1 MPLSM
6 HLIFSFNLI
15 VKVFPLKL
23 SSTLSLINFNFIV
36 IPDSNYWLLLP
47 FLILMTVL
55 AVTAF
60 KKVSLFRTKILG
72 ANDKIESSIEQYRLT
87 LLFIGLTIPSVEIIT
102 EFFKI
107 RLHSQLLMYSMVS
120 LALITVYF
128 LSEYSKFVIKNLQII
143 SITIYIT
150 YFLFIVKI
158 IGDKPFELVNLPGVF
173 TCFFMSY
180 YIFKNIFQYWIFV
193 GFSIALL
200 AFLAV
205 IGYLPVHLAVIV
217 ICSFFFIVSVH
228 LARHLSITDE
238 TNKSKFAD
246 EIVNRGNI
254 LTIAT
259 NKKGEVLFCSDQITE
274 FLGYDKE
281 DVMGMGFWE
290 LTEDPDFIGD
300 AYHENYVDNKFYIRK
315 LKCKNGEYKFIQW
328 KDRKFSDNLV
338 IGIGQ
343 DVTDQIHLQKQYEN
357 LIENAND
364 IIYETDSN
372 GKYTFIN
379 KYSEKI
385 SGYKPNEL
393 LGRYYH
399 EFIRADYKEQ
409 VIAFYCK
416 PEKSKTSFETLVFPI
431 INKNE
436 QTTWLSHN
444 VSIKRNEFDKIIG
457 YTVIARDITL
467 LKEIET
473 KKTRKE
479 QKIKTYNET
488 LKNITLK
495 NQLKSEVFDETLS
508 YTIKTIAEKV
518 EINRVSYWDYEK
530 DSLKCKK
537 LYFLDKDLFEDGTIL
552 YRKDI
557 PNYFE
562 AIEKENQIIAPDVYK
577 SNDTLEFCDDYFHS
591 NEIYS
596 LLDTPIYLNGE
607 LIGVLCLESTFKIK
621 KWDNEDINFARSVS
635 DFLAVAI
642 ETNQRLEAEKKLEY
656 KNKILTEIT
665 RLTNKFLINRD
676 KREIF
681 NEVLN
686 TIGTVIQVD
695 KMSYFEL
702 NHETQTLSQKNR
714 WFSESKTMNEL
725 HPALINFPIT
735 DFDFAMQ
742 KLFNNQPYFNIV
754 SRIENEN
761 ARIFFSSFGTKSIL
775 CLPIF
780 VKNKLDGVIVL
791 NHTKNERYWYE
802 EEVSTLLILTSII
815 SSTLERN
822 LNETIIQESEERFRL
837 LANNIPGTVHLSKY
851 DEHWSKIYLNNEVE
865 KLTGYSKLDFIE
877 NRVFYLDIVHPDDVP
892 DLIKEAEELNKKIHK
907 IHLIYRIIHRD
918 GHVVWVEEFG
928 EPIVKNDKIE
938 FIVGIFTDIT
948 QRIET
953 ESAIKDKEYAEA
965 ANKAKSEFLANMSHE
980 IRTPLNGIIGFTG
993 LLKNTKLEA
1002 IQRNYMNT
1010 ITESANSLMEI
1021 INDILD
1027 FSKIESG
1034 KLELDIKKYDL
1045 RELVNQVIELVKYDT
1060 NIKKLDLELNIEEC
1074 VPKYVW
1080 ADSIRVKQILI
1091 NLLGNA
1097 VKFTEKGK
1105 ITVTIQNITS
1115 LDSNKTKLHFSVK
1128 DTGIGIKKDFQEQ
1141 IFNAFSQGD
1150 NSTTRRFGGT
1160 GLGLTIS
1167 NQLLSLMDSK
1177 LNIES
1182 NVDQGSKFYFDLFLK
1197 TSDEVSNE
1205 DIEKLDIV
1213 ISNRTEIDYGQ
1224 ENFKILIVEDNK
1236 INMLLAKT
1244 LVKQIIPNGTI
1255 FEAENGKIGVEK
1267 FNVLHPD
1274 LILMD
1279 VQMPVM
1285 NGYEATN
1292 EIRQTTK
1299 GEHVPIIALTAGTVV
1314 GEREKCIEAGMNDY
1328 ASKPIIREILEELIS
1343 KWIKN

>member
-1 MPLSM
+1 MTFILAQTNILFIALENLCLLKSIS
-6 HLIFSFNLI
+6 IFSILPLFFYFN
-15 VKVFPLKL
+15 K
-23 SSTLSLINFNFIV
+23 
-36 IPDSNYWLLLP
+36 W
-47 FLILMTVL
+47 
-55 AVTAF
+55 
-60 KKVSLFRTKILG
+60 
-72 ANDKIESSIEQYRLT
+72 
-87 LLFIGLTIPSVEIIT
+87 FIGLTLIIVSFYFIFLMLKSKNKNFINNYSEFAPKEEQYNMYLLFFGIAIPLVEIIL
-102 EFFKI
+102 EIFHI
-107 RLHSQLLMYSMVS
+107 RATSQIILKSLFGLL
-120 LALITVYF
+120 LLGVYF
-128 LSEYSKFVIKNLQII
+128 INTKTSLLKKSFKPIFIFIYLSFFVFNL
-143 SITIYIT
+143 YN
-150 YFLFIVKI
+150 IVYYQ
-158 IGDKPFELVNLPGVF
+158 FELFVYVGLLVNIF
-173 TCFFMSY
+173 ISY
-180 YIFKNIFQYWIFV
+180 YIFKNLIQYLVFI
-193 GFSIALL
+193 SIL
-200 AFLAV
+200 FL
-205 IGYLPVHLAVIV
+205 ITLSLNEQDILSTNLIV
-217 ICSFFFIVSVH
+217 ILICCYILI
-228 LARHLSITDE
+228 LAIHFAIHFATLNTK
-238 TNKSKFAD
+238 NKFLFAN
-246 EIVNRGNI
+246 EILNKGNM
-254 LTIAT
+254 LTIST
-259 NKKGEVLFCSDQITE
+259 NKKGEVSFCSDQVTE
-274 FLGYDKE
+274 ILGYSPNE
-281 DVMGMGFWE
+281 VLGLEFWN
-290 LTEDPDFIGD
+290 LTEDPEFIGEE
-300 AYHENYVDNKFYIRK
+300 YHDDYVDERLYVRK
-315 LKCKNGEYKFIQW
+315 LKCKNGDYKYIQW
-328 KDRKFSDNLV
+328 KDRKFSDNLI

-343 DVTDQIHLQKQYEN
+343 DVTDQIQLQNQYEN
-357 LIENAND
+357 LIESAND
-364 IIYETDSN
+364 IIYETDSK

-385 SGYKPNEL
+385 TGYKPNEL
-393 LGRYYH
+393 RGKHYH
-399 EFIRADYKEQ
+399 EFIREDYKEQ
-409 VIAFYCK
+409 VLEFYSK
-416 PEKSKTSFETLVFPI
+416 PEKTTTAFETLVFPI

-436 QTTWLSHN
+436 QTIWLSHN

-473 KKTRKE
+473 KKARKE
-479 QKIKTYNET
+479 RKIKDYNET

-508 YTIKTIAEKV
+508 NIIKTIAEKV
-518 EINRVSYWDYEK
+518 GINRVSYWDYEK

-537 LYFLDKDLFEDGTIL
+537 LYSLHKDLFEEGIIL

-562 AIEKENQIIAPDVYK
+562 AIEKENQIIAPDIYE
-577 SNDTLEFCDDYFHS
+577 SNDTIEFCDDYFPK

-596 LLDTPIYLNGE
+596 LLDTPIYLNGK

-621 KWDNEDINFARSVS
+621 KWDNEDINFARSIS

-642 ETNQRLEAEKKLEY
+642 ETNQRLEAERKLEY

-665 RLTNKFLINRD
+665 RLTNKFLVNRN
-676 KREIF
+676 KKEIF

-702 NHETQTLSQKNR
+702 NHEMQTLSQKNR
-714 WFSESKTMNEL
+714 WFSEDKIIDEI
-725 HPALINFPIT
+725 HPALINFPMG

-742 KLFNNQPYFNIV
+742 KLFNNQPYYNIV
-754 SRIENEN
+754 SKIENEKG
-761 ARIFFSSFGTKSIL
+761 RTFFSSFGTKSIL

-791 NHTKNERYWYE
+791 NHTKNERHWYE
-802 EEVSTLLILTSII
+802 EEVSTLVLLTSII

-822 LNETIIQESEERFRL
+822 LNETIIQESEERFKL

-865 KLTGYSKLDFIE
+865 NLTGYSKKDFLE
-877 NRVFYLDIVHPDDVP
+877 NRIFYLDIVHPDDIP
-892 DLIKEAEELNKKIHK
+892 DLIKVAEELNKRIHK
-907 IHLIYRIIHRD
+907 IHLIYRIIHKD

-928 EPIVKNDKIE
+928 EPIVKDDKIE

-953 ESAIKDKEYAEA
+953 EGAIKDKEYAEA

-993 LLKNTKLEA
+993 LLKNTKLED

-1010 ITESANSLMEI
+1010 INESANSLMEI

-1034 KLELDIKKYDL
+1034 KLDIDIKKYDI
-1045 RELVNQVIELVKYDT
+1045 RELVNQVIDLVKYDT
-1060 NIKKLDLELNIEEC
+1060 NLKKLDLELNIEET

-1080 ADSIRVKQILI
+1080 SDNIRMKQILI

-1105 ITVTIQNITS
+1105 ISVTIQNTTPA
-1115 LDSNKTKLHFSVK
+1115 DSDKTKLRFSVK

-1182 NVDQGSKFYFDLFLK
+1182 NVDQGSEFFFDLVLK
-1197 TSDEVSNE
+1197 TSNETTTE
-1205 DIEKLDIV
+1205 DIEKLEV
-1213 ISNRTEIDYGQ
+1213 VFSNRSEIDYGQ

-1255 FEAENGKIGVEK
+1255 FEAENGKIGVDK
-1267 FNVLHPD
+1267 FNILHPD
-1274 LILMD
+1274 IILMD

-1292 EIRQTTK
+1292 EIRQTAK
-1299 GEHVPIIALTAGTVV
+1299 GEHVPIIALTAGTVM

-1328 ASKPIIREILEELIS
+1328 ASKPIIKEVLEELIS